1 MDAPDGGAQEKA
13 HTDSF
18 YLPSAG
24 LALVFLAKRI
34 SLEGHVVNLRN
45 LRYFT
50 SMTCKLDF
58 LYRNTQH
65 QTSFLTLFLYTILL
79 HRSPELL
86 VRSKNIVYTYDS
98 LILFLVF
105 VLVSLYMMI
114 SLQYNGGL
122 LPDIVYC

>member
-45 LRYFT
+45 LRYFI
-50 SMTCKLDF
+50 
-58 LYRNTQH
+58 YRNTQH